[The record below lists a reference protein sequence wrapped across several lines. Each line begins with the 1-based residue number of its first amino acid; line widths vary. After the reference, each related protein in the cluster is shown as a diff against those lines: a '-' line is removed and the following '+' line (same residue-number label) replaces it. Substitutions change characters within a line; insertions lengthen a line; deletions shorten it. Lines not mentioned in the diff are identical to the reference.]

1 VSIPSSTSGQLLV
14 AAPSLLDPNF
24 SRAVVFMVDHTAD
37 GALGVV
43 LNRPSDTNVG
53 ELLPEWRAM
62 VVDPAS
68 VFIGGPVQVDDAVIG
83 LGRRRSADGPGGR
96 GELPGWQQLLG
107 PVGSVDFGMDA
118 LDASSHLEGVRVF
131 AGYAGWGPGQ
141 LERELAQGGWLVV
154 HADPDDL
161 LSEAPATL
169 WRRVLRRQRGE
180 IAMTAN
186 RPLDPTVN

>member
-1 VSIPSSTSGQLLV
+1 MSSLSSTSGQLLV

-24 SRAVVFMVDHTAD
+24 SRTVVFMVDHTTD

-43 LNRPSDTNVG
+43 LNRPSDTGVD
-53 ELLPEWRAM
+53 ELLPEWRSM
-62 VVDPAS
+62 VVAPAS

-83 LGRRRSADGPGGR
+83 LGRRRSSGGL
-96 GELPGWQQLLG
+96 GGLDGWQQLLG

-118 LDASSHLEGVRVF
+118 LDASSHLDGVRVF

-141 LERELAQGGWLVV
+141 LESELAQGGWLVL
-154 HADPDDL
+154 HAEPDDL